1 MTDEEGVMSY
11 ELLLIPCF
19 LLIWSAAAWDLQQR
33 RIPNA
38 LVMAGAAAGLLLQ
51 GVLAGSSGV
60 LAASYGLL
68 VGLAVFMPG
77 YLLGFTGAGDAKL
90 MAAVGTFLG
99 PLGAFQAALASIL
112 AGSLIA
118 IGYILFAVL
127 FRQTASPM
135 ARYGLMAK
143 ALVVTGKPI
152 YIKPEQGEV
161 MGRKFPFAV
170 AIALGTSG
178 WMIWQWPLG

>member
-1 MTDEEGVMSY
+1 MDERALIIGGCIV
-11 ELLLIPCF
+11 LLVGATAI
-19 LLIWSAAAWDLQQR
+19 WDLLQR
-33 RIPNA
+33 RIPNP
-38 LVMAGAAAGLLLQ
+38 LVLAGAAAGLLLQ
-51 GVLAGSSGV
+51 GVLSGSGGI
-60 LAASYGLL
+60 LAATYGLL

-90 MAAVGTFLG
+90 MAAVGTFMG
-99 PLGAFQAALASIL
+99 PLGAFQAALASIM
-112 AGSLIA
+112 AGSMIA
-118 IGYILFAVL
+118 IGYLLFAVL

-135 ARYGLMAK
+135 TRYGLMARV
-143 ALVVTGKPI
+143 LVATGRPI

-170 AIALGTSG
+170 AIALGTTG